1 MIAVVLGA
9 TGKQGG
15 AVARHL
21 VEAGW
26 DVRAV
31 TRDPAALVPGASTV
45 VADQDSPES
54 LKHAFT
60 GADAVFSVQPA
71 PHDPRSPQGYSP
83 AAETRW
89 GRNVADAA
97 LTAGVA
103 HLVYAS
109 LVEAAAETGV
119 ASFDSKWEVERHIA
133 DLGLP
138 ATILR
143 PTTFM
148 DGLYAPDLP
157 KLTHL
162 LHPDVRYHLVAVDDI
177 GAIAARVFTDPGRF
191 AGTSLTLAGDLLTP
205 VEIAGLMGLGYE
217 QFQVDDP
224 ELLKVFGSDA
234 EPDVDINALR
244 ALHPGLRTFS
254 AFLADTER
262 RADRRLHCG

>member
-1 MIAVVLGA
+1 MIAAVLGA

-21 VEAGW
+21 AAAGW
-26 DVRAV
+26 EVRAV
-31 TRDPAALVPGASTV
+31 TRNPQVPGGT

-54 LKHAFT
+54 LEQAFA

-83 AAETRW
+83 AVETRW

-97 LTAGVA
+97 LTAGVG

-109 LVEAAAETGV
+109 LVEAVEETGV

-133 DLGLP
+133 TIGLP
-138 ATILR
+138 ATVLR

-148 DGLYAPDLP
+148 DGLYAPGLP

-162 LHPDVRYHLVAVDDI
+162 LHPEVRHHLVAVDDI
-177 GAIAARVFTDPGRF
+177 GAIAARVFADPGRF
-191 AGTSLTLAGDLLTP
+191 AGSSLTLAGDLLTP
-205 VEIAGLMGLGYE
+205 VEIAGLMGLEYE

-224 ELLKVFGSDA
+224 ELRKVFAGDA
-234 EPDVDINALR
+234 EPDVDIEALR
-244 ALHPGLRTFS
+244 SLHPGLRTFTQ
-254 AFLADTER
+254 FLEDTGH
-262 RADRRLHCG
+262 RADRRVHGG

>member
-1 MIAVVLGA
+1 MIAAVLGA

-21 VEAGW
+21 VAAGW

-31 TRDPAALVPGASTV
+31 TRNPEVPGGT

-54 LKHAFT
+54 LAQAFS

-71 PHDPRSPQGYSP
+71 PHDPRAPQGYSP
-83 AAETRW
+83 ATETRW

-97 LTAGVA
+97 LAAGVA

-109 LVEAAAETGV
+109 LVEAVEETGV

-133 DLGLP
+133 DIGLP
-138 ATILR
+138 ATVLR

-148 DGLYAPDLP
+148 DGLYAPGLP

-162 LHPDVRYHLVAVDDI
+162 LHPSVRYHLVAVDDI
-177 GAIAARVFTDPGRF
+177 GAIAARVIADPDRF
-191 AGTSLTLAGDLLTP
+191 IGSSLTLAGDLLTP
-205 VEIAGLMGLGYE
+205 VEIAGLMGLEYE

-224 ELLKVFGSDA
+224 ELRKVFTSDA
-234 EPDVDINALR
+234 EPDVDIEALR
-244 ALHPGLRTFS
+244 SLHPGLRTF
-254 AFLADTER
+254 AEFLEDTGR
-262 RADRRLHCG
+262 RADRRVHGR